1 MPRRK
6 TTKDPIAI
14 LKQKLNK
21 AINDKNTILREFE
34 GEEKPLLYHYL
45 KYKKTKHIR
54 NKRGWTSYSKVNNL
68 STKIKKLS
76 NQLQDIHNNASADTI
91 LRDTTNAADYDM
103 HAVSEVD
110 ESIGSYKNS
119 IISLSPFFNEQLYR
133 GLLLFIGI

>member
-6 TTKDPIAI
+6 TATKDPIAV

-21 AINDKNTILREFE
+21 AINDKNAILPPGEFE
-34 GEEKPLLYHYL
+34 GEEKPLCYHYR
-45 KYKKTKHIR
+45 KYKET
-54 NKRGWTSYSKVNNL
+54 NKRGQRGYSKVKNL

-91 LRDTTNAADYDM
+91 LRDTNAADYDM

-110 ESIGSYKNS
+110 ESIGSYENS
-119 IISLSPFFNEQLYR
+119 IISLSPFVSEQFYR
-133 GLLLFIGI
+133 GLLFIRI